1 MFLCDK
7 CGASD
12 AYRINIEWFLEDDPH
27 NKEKCDLC
35 FDCLLKAFILLLN
48 RLPKE
53 ERSNWL
59 KAYLRN
65 IIQ

>member
-1 MFLCDK
+1 MFTCDK
-7 CGASD
+7 CGTLD
-12 AYRINIEWFLEDDPH
+12 AYRINIEWFLEDDT

-35 FDCLLKAFILLLN
+35 FDCLLKGFILLLN

-59 KAYLRN
+59 KAFTRN